1 LPRGQTDFFINT
13 CFISSKSYIISN
25 RWANFIVEIL
35 EKVEGGIMDK
45 VLVVEDEYKIRKI
58 IRSYLQEKYDIYEAE
73 DGQKAL
79 QLFNEKDFVLI
90 ILDLMLPKING
101 EEVCQKI
108 RQVSDIPIIMLTAKS
123 SEENKVEGFNY
134 GADDYITKPFS
145 PRELALRV
153 NAVLRRTKNIE
164 KAAVISLD
172 NGEIKVYPEEMIVKR
187 KDKNCELTSTEF
199 KILMEL
205 INNANQVLSREQ
217 LADNVMGLEFSGFD
231 RTIDAHIKNI
241 RKKLDLDK
249 DEYIVT
255 VYGAGYKF
263 TGDI

>member
-1 LPRGQTDFFINT
+1 MER
-13 CFISSKSYIISN
+13 
-25 RWANFIVEIL
+25 IL
-35 EKVEGGIMDK
+35 
-45 VLVVEDEYKIRKI
+45 LVEDEYKIRKI
-58 IRSYLQEKYDIYEAE
+58 VRSYLENEYEIFEAE
-73 DGQKAL
+73 NGEEAL
-79 QLFNEKDFVLI
+79 ELFNKNNFDLI

-101 EEVCQKI
+101 EEVCRKI
-108 RQVSDIPIIMLTAKS
+108 RQVSDVAVIMLTAKS
-123 SEENKVEGFNY
+123 SEEDKVDGFNY

-153 NAVLRRTKNIE
+153 KAVLRRSKNV
-164 KAAVISLD
+164 KNASVISLD
-172 NGEIKVYPEEMIVKR
+172 DGKIEIYPEEMIVK
-187 KDKNCELTSTEF
+187 KDNQDCALTSTEF

-205 INNANQVLSREQ
+205 INNANQVLSRDQ
-217 LADNVMGLEFSGFD
+217 LADKVMGLEFSGFD

-241 RKKLDLDK
+241 RKKMNLDK